1 MKVNKSQWISV
12 KDRLP
17 KCNQRVLVVVRNRQN
32 VVQTHVA
39 VSEFSTWT
47 NPVGRKVIC
56 WSKYS
61 KRNSEITHWM
71 PLPDTPE
78 V

>member
-1 MKVNKSQWISV
+1 MNTNNQQWISV
-12 KDRLP
+12 RDRLP
-17 KCNQRVLVVVRNRQN
+17 RDAERVLVVVRNRQN

-39 VSEFSTWT
+39 ISEVHTWT
-47 NPVGRKVIC
+47 DSVGRKRIW
-56 WSKYS
+56 WSKYT

-71 PLPDTPE
+71 PLPEEPE